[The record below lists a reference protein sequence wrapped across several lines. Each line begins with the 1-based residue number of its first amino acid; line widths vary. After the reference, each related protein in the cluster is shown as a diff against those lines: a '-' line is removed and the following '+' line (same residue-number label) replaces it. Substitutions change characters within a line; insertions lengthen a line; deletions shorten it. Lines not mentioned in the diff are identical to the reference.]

1 MFLGIFLGAVIVAFA
16 FSFVDS
22 VRAVGEQAHGEFGS
36 FAYEYVLNSL
46 HTGKP
51 WNGEA
56 VLALPYEDGDGK
68 GFTLMGLDGAN
79 YNAMLSDR
87 PLDYRS
93 DEVTEII
100 SDKTYETQMD
110 NMLTAMGGLIDAF
123 MIIGMIVCIA
133 SLYATINTIIAE
145 NSHNISMLKV
155 LGYENRRI
163 NRMVLSSNHLL
174 LLPGIALG
182 TLAAYGIMAWYCAE
196 FVEVES
202 IMIPATLAPKS
213 IVLTAVITAAS
224 YCISLL
230 LLRRKVDKADM
241 IAALKDERE

>member
-1 MFLGIFLGAVIVAFA
+1 MGLKA
-16 FSFVDS
+16 SD
-22 VRAVGEQAHGEFGS
+22 
-36 FAYEYVLNSL
+36 YN
-46 HTGKP
+46 
-51 WNGEA
+51 A
-56 VLALPYEDGDGK
+56 VLSAI
-68 GFTLMGLDGAN
+68 
-79 YNAMLSDR
+79 

-93 DEVTEII
+93 DEVTGII
-100 SDKTYETQMD
+100 SDKTYQTQMD
-110 NMLTAMGGLIDAF
+110 NLLTAMDGLIDAF

-133 SLYATINTIIAE
+133 SLYATINTIISE

-155 LGYENRRI
+155 LGYENSRI

-182 TLAAYGIMAWYCAE
+182 TLAAYGIMAWYCAA

-202 IMIPATLAPKS
+202 IMIPATLRPES

-224 YCISLL
+224 YFIPLL
-230 LLRRKVDKADM
+230 LLRRKVDRTDM